1 MKFRLL
7 ALCLVGADAM
17 AFSVSCKLGTTTCIK
32 SQGTEIPSKTA
43 IEVLD
48 RCEEFI
54 SNDIGR
60 IAMRLSYK
68 EINDRTQGKLTP
80 LARAW
85 HAYGDIIDSPL
96 RFERKEKAEEAKYA
110 QIKRACLELT
120 RDFND
125 DSKWIK

>member
-1 MKFRLL
+1 MKYIIY
-7 ALCLVGADAM
+7 ALTLVCTNALS
-17 AFSVSCKLGTTTCIK
+17 FSVSCKLGTTTCIK

-48 RCEEFI
+48 LCEDFI
-54 SNDIGR
+54 VNDIGR

-85 HAYGDIIDSPL
+85 HAYGDLIDSPL
-96 RFERKEKAEEAKYA
+96 RFERKAKAEETKYA
-110 QIKRACLELT
+110 EIKRACLELT

-125 DSKWIK
+125 DSKWTR

>member
-1 MKFRLL
+1 MKYAVLTL
-7 ALCLVGADAM
+7 ALVCTNSFS
-17 AFSVSCKLGTTTCIK
+17 FSVSCRLGTTTCIK

-48 RCEEFI
+48 HCENFI

-68 EINDRTQGKLTP
+68 EINERTQGKLTP

-85 HAYGDIIDSPL
+85 HAYGDLIDSPL
-96 RFERKEKAEEAKYA
+96 RFERKAKAEEARYA
-110 QIKRACLELT
+110 QIKQACIELT
-120 RDFND
+120 RDYND
-125 DSKWIK
+125 DSKWTK